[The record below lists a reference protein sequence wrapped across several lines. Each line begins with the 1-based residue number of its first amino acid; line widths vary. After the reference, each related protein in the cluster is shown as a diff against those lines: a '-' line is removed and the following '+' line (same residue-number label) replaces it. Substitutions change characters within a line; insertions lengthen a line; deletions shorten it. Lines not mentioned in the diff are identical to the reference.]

1 MAVMIPTLTPKGFV
15 TAVADKADAAILN
28 FYVSLYSQTNMYRG
42 ANKPLA
48 YLVQQHGE
56 SALGMEQALTSE
68 LTTYL
73 SRLFDS
79 VSVDVKAT
87 TVANGINLRLDV
99 MVRDDGQTYSFGH
112 QLLTTNSKI
121 IDIVDVVNTGS
132 LIRKNPV
139 LFKA

>member
-1 MAVMIPTLTPKGFV
+1 MTILIPTLTPKGFV
-15 TAVADKADAAILN
+15 SAIADKADAAILN

-42 ANKPLA
+42 SNKPLA

-56 SALGMEQALTSE
+56 SAIGMEAALTTE

-79 VSVDVKAT
+79 AIVEVKST
-87 TVANGINLRLDV
+87 VVANGINLRLDV
-99 MVRDDGQTYSFGH
+99 MVRDNGADYSFGH

-121 IDIVDVVNTGS
+121 IDIVDVINTGS
-132 LIRKNPV
+132 LIRRNPV
-139 LFKA
+139 LFTS